1 MNNRF
6 ERESFIAQ
14 NQGKCKGVVTPT
26 ILQGRNINKQV
37 NIILKIAPVNGWKI
51 CYKISLINLE
61 S

>member
-26 ILQGRNINKQV
+26 ILQGRNIHKQV
-37 NIILKIAPVNGWKI
+37 NIILKIAPVNG
-51 CYKISLINLE
+51 
-61 S
+61 